1 MTIPSI
7 RCALPCHDA
16 ASLAVTRFGKVDKQD
31 PLHLQIASSVR
42 AAIVRGDLLVEE
54 RLPLERLAAE
64 FGVSRMPVRE
74 ALIRLERE
82 RLVEFHP
89 RRGAIVA
96 GIEPGGIG
104 ELFEL
109 RVLLETDML
118 RRAPERLAA
127 RHLAEARTLLER
139 ASAANGFDEQCDL
152 YRASQDALYA
162 PIGRRTQLDFLGM
175 VWTRIDW
182 MIRRVFRLI
191 GSRTGRL
198 EESVE
203 LVGLIET
210 RELAPALALV
220 ERHAERDRR
229 HLLSAPDI
237 LRELQSSSRED

>member
-1 MTIPSI
+1 MILQPS
-7 RCALPCHDA
+7 RCALLDNEPVFV
-16 ASLAVTRFGKVDKQD
+16 AVTRFGKLDKQD
-31 PLHLQIASSVR
+31 PLHVQIASSVR
-42 AAIVRGDLLVEE
+42 TAIVRGDLLVEE

-96 GIEPGGIG
+96 GIEPSGIG

-118 RRAPERLAA
+118 GRASGRLAA
-127 RHLAEARTLLER
+127 QPLANARALLER
-139 ASAANGFDEQCDL
+139 ALAANGFDEQCDL
-152 YRASQDALYA
+152 YWASQDALYA

-182 MIRRVFRLI
+182 MVRRVFRLI
-191 GSRTGRL
+191 GSRPDRL
-198 EESVE
+198 EESLE

-210 RELAPALALV
+210 KALAPALALV
-220 ERHAERDRR
+220 ERHAERDHR
-229 HLLSAPDI
+229 HLLSAPDV
-237 LRELQSSSRED
+237 LRELQSSPPED